1 MDKPEAGSVGRLQR
15 RRMRA
20 RGFSLIELLVV
31 LAIMAILVSLV
42 GPRLFSQ
49 VDKSKVNAARAQART
64 LKTTL
69 DALRL
74 DVGRYPTAEEGLQM
88 LIAPPQ
94 TPPTGGVWLG
104 PYLDTLP
111 ADPWGNAYIYLPPQ
125 QTAPGVVGSPQVIS
139 YGADGKAGGEGLD
152 ADIAL

>member
-1 MDKPEAGSVGRLQR
+1 MEREAPSEIGAIRWR
-15 RRMRA
+15 RAKA

-49 VDKSKVNAARAQART
+49 VDKSKVNAARAQVRT

-74 DVGRYPTAEEGLQM
+74 DVGRYPTAEEGLQLLM
-88 LIAPPQ
+88 APPAA
-94 TPPTGGVWLG
+94 PLAGGAWLG
-104 PYLDTLP
+104 PYLESLP
-111 ADPWGNAYIYLPPQ
+111 VDPWGNAYLYAPPQ
-125 QTAPGVVGSPQVIS
+125 QTAPGVTGSPQVRS
-139 YGADGKAGGEGLD
+139 YGADGKAGGDGLD
-152 ADIAL
+152 ADIGL